1 MCKVDEIKGM
11 RSLKAI
17 PAVVSELLKDE
28 RKGQLRRASGA
39 RVNLI
44 SAQVFGSNS
53 ASLPS
58 EEWYI

>member
-11 RSLKAI
+11 RSLKAM
-17 PAVVSELLKDE
+17 PAVVSELLKDK
-28 RKGQLRRASGA
+28 RKGPLRRASGA
-39 RVNLI
+39 RVNLT